1 MTTSANITN
10 AVEILAGEINVI
22 CKKISSRHEA
32 TIARKERTV
41 EHITKSIARSKDG
54 YNQWLYAYSMLFDV
68 DMLKLERMA
77 LDSMGLEHISTVE
90 ELWAKAIN
98 W

>member
-1 MTTSANITN
+1 MTTSANITD
-10 AVEILAGEINVI
+10 AVEILADEVTVI

-32 TIARKERTV
+32 TIARKERAV
-41 EHITKSIARSKDG
+41 EHITESIARSKNA
-54 YNQWLYAYSMLFDV
+54 YNQWLFAYSMLFGV